1 MWSADIYKLVYY
13 SLSISFG
20 NILEPP
26 TIKINCECYF
36 LLWVGLPYESSP
48 SSMGLEYID
57 DQIPMSMRNL
67 FCDVCPV
74 WISTWFS
81 WFPRFFGDLSGFVKR
96 SMAFLLES
104 SSQILSF
111 FFSSARNARRVA
123 FRLEVFAALNAKWVI
138 RQKPFGILAAGG
150 WNDEVCRKWRRTC
163 GDFVLMYVIPSGEM
177 RVYVLSFCIVM
188 FVWILKNN
196 LKS

>member
-1 MWSADIYKLVYY
+1 MNLHLPAWDWNASMIRSQWVCEICSAMFVLFGFRLGSPDFHVFLGICRDLWKDPWHFCWSH
-13 SLSISFG
+13 
-20 NILEPP
+20 PP
-26 TIKINCECYF
+26 KSY
-36 LLWVGLPYESSP
+36 
-48 SSMGLEYID
+48 
-57 DQIPMSMRNL
+57 R
-67 FCDVCPV
+67 
-74 WISTWFS
+74 
-81 WFPRFFGDLSGFVKR
+81 
-96 SMAFLLES
+96 
-104 SSQILSF
+104 F

>member
-48 SSMGLEYID
+48 SSMGLEYIN

-81 WFPRFFGDLSGFVKR
+81 WFPIFLGICRDLWKDPWHFCWSHPPKSYR
-96 SMAFLLES
+96 
-104 SSQILSF
+104 F

-163 GDFVLMYVIPSGEM
+163 GGFVLMYVIPSGEM

>member
-1 MWSADIYKLVYY
+1 MLFSTLGRPPLWIFTFQHGTGIHRWSDPNEYAKFVLRCLSCLDFDLV
-13 SLSISFG
+13 
-20 NILEPP
+20 
-26 TIKINCECYF
+26 
-36 LLWVGLPYESSP
+36 LL
-48 SSMGLEYID
+48 
-57 DQIPMSMRNL
+57 
-67 FCDVCPV
+67 
-74 WISTWFS
+74 IST
-81 WFPRFFGDLSGFVKR
+81 FFWGFVGICEKIHGI
-96 SMAFLLES
+96 FVGV
-104 SSQILSF
+104 ILPNLIV

-177 RVYVLSFCIVM
+177 RVYVLSFCIVV